1 MTVTDLDARRS
12 TGMEELPPHD
22 IDAEQIVVGAAIL
35 DRRALSDIAEIIT
48 PADLFRPAHQT
59 ILQTVMDMADDG
71 KPLGAVA
78 VAAELERR
86 GASRATGGGVYLHTL
101 TDAVPSVAN
110 AGYYARIVADL
121 AGRRRIAEAGARI
134 HQLGMSAEGEAGEVA
149 ERAVEALAQAM
160 VDGSQHDGDTEAIG
174 DDAEF
179 IDRLA
184 APVDTS
190 RAVPAPYAE
199 LEDLLGGMKNG
210 QLITVAGRT
219 GAGKSVVG
227 LDIARHTAIRL
238 GMPVLYAS
246 MEMPQELVR
255 QRVYA
260 AQAKVALTAI
270 THHALTERD
279 WGALAAARPAIAEA
293 PLYISTPPS
302 CTLGLVRS
310 RLQAMERRGRAARLL
325 VVDHVGLMSSTGRT
339 ESRYNEVSE
348 FARGLKLIAMG
359 FDIPVVMLCQVNRA
373 AGNRAD
379 AIPRLSDLR
388 DSGELEQSSDVVLV
402 VHRPDYEVTEKEHAR
417 AGEVD
422 LYVAKNRSG
431 PQAVVTLSSQLH
443 YARFVDMAQG

>member
-1 MTVTDLDARRS
+1 PRVLRRLRQALRPAGGLGAQARRGSPHPDRPRHRRLVPGPPRPGAAPDHRQHPPDRPRTGRPAPHRRGPAHRGPLHRAPHGPALRRLRRRDRRRRPGDPAAPARRARPRGPLGPRPPRKEVRMTVTDLDARR
-12 TGMEELPPHD
+12 TGKEEPPPHD

-121 AGRRRIAEAGARI
+121 AGRRRIAEDGARI

-149 ERAVEALAQAM
+149 ERAVEALAEAV
-160 VDGSQHDGDTEAIG
+160 VDGSQDDGDTEAIG

-199 LEDLLGGMKNG
+199 
-210 QLITVAGRT
+210 
-219 GAGKSVVG
+219 
-227 LDIARHTAIRL
+227 
-238 GMPVLYAS
+238 
-246 MEMPQELVR
+246 
-255 QRVYA
+255 
-260 AQAKVALTAI
+260 
-270 THHALTERD
+270 
-279 WGALAAARPAIAEA
+279 
-293 PLYISTPPS
+293 
-302 CTLGLVRS
+302 
-310 RLQAMERRGRAARLL
+310 
-325 VVDHVGLMSSTGRT
+325 
-339 ESRYNEVSE
+339 
-348 FARGLKLIAMG
+348 
-359 FDIPVVMLCQVNRA
+359 
-373 AGNRAD
+373 
-379 AIPRLSDLR
+379 
-388 DSGELEQSSDVVLV
+388 
-402 VHRPDYEVTEKEHAR
+402 
-417 AGEVD
+417 
-422 LYVAKNRSG
+422 
-431 PQAVVTLSSQLH
+431 
-443 YARFVDMAQG
+443 